1 MGEGAVQLSREYKGR
16 IHRLGRANPQLGQM
30 RLDVSVERSVDFH
43 HVKTSR
49 HHVQRMLL
57 AVLHP
62 RRVEDSLPVFV
73 GPAGGT
79 DADFWESIH
88 DGQLPRIVCS
98 QISTGPASRD
108 GCRKNQTSPFLPSR
122 HTLESD

>member
-16 IHRLGRANPQLGQM
+16 IHRLGGANPQLGQM
-30 RLDVSVERSVDFH
+30 RFDVSVERSVDFH

-62 RRVEDSLPVFV
+62 RRIEDSLPVFV

-79 DADFWESIH
+79 DTDFWQSIH
-88 DGQLPRIVCS
+88 DGQLPRIACS
-98 QISTGPASRD
+98 QISTGAASRM
-108 GCRKNQTSPFLPSR
+108 GVERTKLLLFFPLATP
-122 HTLESD
+122 